1 MICIFKRDSVLAV
14 TLNDTLLNWGS
25 APNPAG
31 GIELLRIFYYLSGYI
46 SHCIAGLDYVNCLK
60 QSGHTLCVV
69 HPESGAPA
77 DLLPAGEQEDFARK
91 AELVILHE
99 DPAVYPAIYAQWPFL
114 KEKRVVGYVAWENE
128 ILNRCLTDPLQLV
141 SEVWTCSDFCRS
153 AISPHVRKC
162 SVLPHLVQRGAF
174 NQEDAR
180 WVKNFLRAIKSKGQ
194 EEEFIFLSVVDA
206 VNPRK
211 NLQGLLTAFNLLLR
225 GSRRPVRLLLK
236 QYRMEM
242 KLDKLER
249 VSSLAENLS
258 KGRMNA
264 LYALCDAY
272 VSAHHAE
279 GWGMGLSSAM
289 AFGKPVI
296 ATGYSGNMH
305 YMNAENS
312 LPVPYVL
319 APVSDAML
327 KLCYPLFTRDMR
339 WADPDL
345 TQMAAAMRKV
355 AEKRFDA
362 ALPRKAAA
370 ITGLFGPEKIKNR
383 LNELLESSE

>member
-1 MICIFKRDSVLAV
+1 LTGAAKIFMFNNRRLS
-14 TLNDTLLNWGS
+14 
-25 APNPAG
+25 NPERPVSQAAAG
-31 GIELLRIFYYLSGYI
+31 GIEPLRIFYYLSGYI
-46 SHCIAGLDYVNCLK
+46 SHYIAGLDYVNCLK
-60 QSGHTLCVV
+60 QSGHTLCV
-69 HPESGAPA
+69 ARPA
-77 DLLPAGEQEDFARK
+77 AEAREDLSPAGEWEAFARE

-99 DPAVYPAIYAQWPFL
+99 EPVVYPAIYAQWPFL

-128 ILNRCLTDPLQLV
+128 ILTRRFIDPLQLV

-162 SVLPHLVQRGAF
+162 SVLPHLVRQGAF

-180 WVKNFLRAIKSKGQ
+180 WVKNFLRSIKSKGQ

-206 VNPRK
+206 INPRK
-211 NLQGLLTAFNLLLR
+211 NLPGLLTAFNLLLR

-236 QYRMEM
+236 QYRLEM
-242 KLDKLER
+242 KLDHLPR
-249 VSSLAENLS
+249 VSSLAEHLS
-258 KGRMNA
+258 PGRMNA

-296 ATGYSGNMH
+296 ATGYSGNMQ

-327 KLCYPLFTRDMR
+327 KLFGSLFTRDMR
-339 WADPDL
+339 WADPDPA
-345 TQMAAAMRKV
+345 QMAAAMRKV
-355 AEKRFDA
+355 VEKRFDA
-362 ALPRKAAA
+362 ALTRKAAA
-370 ITGLFGPEKIKNR
+370 ITELFGPEKIRNR
-383 LNELLESSE
+383 LNELLESA